1 LGIRQ
6 SELRSQSQLPL
17 EVFAALLTDLAQ
29 QRRVSLRGESGNEMV
44 YPPGAA
50 VDAPDPNAG
59 RIAAL
64 AELYQ
69 RAALNPPALAEAVR
83 VLQLSEKEA
92 RMYVTLLLR
101 NKTFIKLGAD
111 EIFMHHLPLA
121 ALEQTIRKLKGQ
133 TLDVGRLKQITG
145 LSRKF
150 AIPLLEHLD
159 RQRITRRDGATRII
173 L

>member
-1 LGIRQ
+1 
-6 SELRSQSQLPL
+6 
-17 EVFAALLTDLAQ
+17 
-29 QRRVSLRGESGNEMV
+29 
-44 YPPGAA
+44 
-50 VDAPDPNAG
+50 
-59 RIAAL
+59 
-64 AELYQ
+64 
-69 RAALNPPALAEAVR
+69 
-83 VLQLSEKEA
+83 
-92 RMYVTLLLR
+92 
-101 NKTFIKLGAD
+101 
-111 EIFMHHLPLA
+111 MHHLPLA